1 MGQPAISVVGVSK
14 AFKVYD
20 EKLQSAKERMIRLGR
35 NPHHEFN
42 ALNDV
47 SFDVREGETFALLG
61 HNGSGK
67 STLLK
72 CIAGTLRPSSGHVRL
87 RGRVAALLELGA
99 GFHPELTGRENIYL
113 NGSILGLKRS
123 QVDQVF
129 DEIVAFAEIP
139 EFIDTQ
145 IKHYSSGMAARLG
158 FAVAV
163 NVEPDI
169 LLVDEVLSVGDE
181 LFQRKCIDRIRQFQR
196 EGRTI
201 LVVSHVADMVRQMA
215 DRAAVLDHGNL
226 LTVDDPGGAIRVF
239 RESLAN
245 RGVDPAEELVEEGPA
260 ASPGDGV
267 TMRDLNKEVEFG
279 KVWIEYPRGADYIEP
294 GDPLALHVGYRAA
307 RRVDDVVFAVEVYD
321 QEGFRLVGLNTDVC
335 GQPID
340 SVEGEGEIVFRFTEV
355 PLLDGRY
362 TVNLGMHTLD
372 GGTEYD
378 HLEGEHAFAVLNPTQ
393 IQGKVHLPVKIE
405 QHVMSAGRTPSP
417 NLS

>member
-1 MGQPAISVVGVSK
+1 MAQPAISVHGVSK

-20 EKLQSAKERMIRLGR
+20 EKLQSAKERLIRIGR
-35 NPHHEFN
+35 NPHHDFM
-42 ALNDV
+42 ALDDV
-47 SFDVREGETFALLG
+47 SFDVAEGETFALLG

-72 CIAGTLRPSSGHVRL
+72 CIAGTLRPTTGDIRL

-113 NGSILGLKRS
+113 NGSILGLRRT

-129 DEIVAFAEIP
+129 DEVVDFAEIP

-145 IKHYSSGMAARLG
+145 VKHYSSGMAARLG

-181 LFQRKCIDRIRQFQR
+181 AFQRKCIERIRQFQR

-226 LTVDDPGGAIRVF
+226 LTVDDPGSAIRVF
-239 RESLAN
+239 RESLAS
-245 RGVDPAEELVEEGPA
+245 RGIAVEEELVDDGIAAPPPA
-260 ASPGDGV
+260 PADGAV
-267 TMRDLNKEVEFG
+267 QMRDLNKEVEFG
-279 KVWIEYPRGADYIEP
+279 RVWLEYPRSEEYLEP
-294 GDPLALHVGYRAA
+294 GEPLAIHVGYRAA
-307 RRVDDVVFAVEVYD
+307 KRVDDVVFAIEVHD
-321 QEGFRLVGLNTDVC
+321 QEGYRLVGLNTDVAD
-335 GQPID
+335 QPID
-340 SVEGEGEIVFRFTEV
+340 SVEGEGEVVFRFTDV
-355 PLLDGRY
+355 ALLDGRY
-362 TVNLGMHTLD
+362 TVNLGIHTLD

-378 HLEGEHAFAVLNPTQ
+378 HLEGEHAFAVLNPTRV
-393 IQGKVHLPVKIE
+393 QGKVYLPVKIE
-405 QHVMSAGRTPSP
+405 QVQRP
-417 NLS
+417 